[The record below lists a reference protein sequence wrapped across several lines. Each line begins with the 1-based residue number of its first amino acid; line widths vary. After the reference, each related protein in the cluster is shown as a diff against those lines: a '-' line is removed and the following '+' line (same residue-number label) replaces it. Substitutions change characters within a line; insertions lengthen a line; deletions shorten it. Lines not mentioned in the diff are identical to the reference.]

1 MTKYT
6 RFFTLLRMANKTT
19 FISMIYKMKKY
30 LQFLKY
36 AFKEQRQYR
45 TNFFVSIGTMLFND
59 ACFTVIFLLFLWYFT
74 DTWLTF
80 GNFLALFSTSC
91 VWYGVVHGLFS
102 NIWRLPEIIE
112 QWKLDYYLS
121 FPIDPLYFLSSTK
134 IWIADMWDIVFGLI
148 CMGIY
153 AFWFADNSRIVLIK
167 ALAVLI
173 LTAVVI
179 FGIYIIIGSVSFW
192 LQKWSKLQD
201 LFNTMF
207 VSFSQYPPEIYREN
221 KLVYVFMCL
230 LLFPGMILPYMMII
244 WATALRQWIIM
255 VWFAILMPIVWVR
268 VFKRWLKRYSSGNL
282 VHQM

>member
-1 MTKYT
+1 
-6 RFFTLLRMANKTT
+6 
-19 FISMIYKMKKY
+19 MKKY

-36 AFKEQRQYR
+36 AFKEQWQYR
-45 TNFFVSIGTMLFND
+45 TNFFVSIATMLFND

-80 GNFLALFSTSC
+80 GNFLALFTTSC
-91 VWYGVVHGLFS
+91 VWYWVVHGLFS

-153 AFWFADNSRIVLIK
+153 AFWFADNSWIVLIK
-167 ALAVLI
+167 WLAVLI
-173 LTAVVI
+173 LTSIVI

-244 WATALRQWIIM
+244 WTTTLRQWIIM
-255 VWFAILMPIVWVR
+255 MWFAILMPIIWVR